1 MLLRLPQDAT
11 VAILRHVDAIGLA
24 RIAST
29 CQVLFYGKHNAVVH
43 TLRLRGIE
51 GPPRLPR
58 LVSSW
63 AVHLA
68 WIACRQ
74 VDAWQPV
81 AAADDTFVVVTNDCR
96 LICVEAHSNAPT
108 VRVIRPISTTLTF
121 ICVTAGRG
129 FSAAVCATGN
139 VYTWGNGGRV
149 GCLGRGDRMN
159 ESLAPVHVHIPGYR
173 IRSVSASQHC
183 LAVTDTGEVMSWG
196 SAADGKCG
204 HGWSWAT
211 STSLPRKIE
220 SLTGHRVRNASAGA
234 GHSLVVT
241 EEGVV
246 FAFGRG
252 NYGQLGHGNYEDK
265 HTPTRVDALRSVRV
279 KAIAAGETDSLAL
292 ATEGV
297 VFEWGGTGT
306 GETTVSNPHLIAA
319 FNGLNV
325 QSIET
330 SRGKRC
336 AITATGQLFYWGSR
350 QPVPICNV
358 ALSREHIIKASLGGE
373 LNVAITEDGR
383 VFQWGEDATYTG
395 IRCRLPHRDH

>member
-1 MLLRLPQDAT
+1 MMLQLPCDVFAS
-11 VAILRHVDAIGLA
+11 ILRHVDAKGLA

-29 CQVLFYGKHNAVVH
+29 CQLLCYGEHNEVVH

-74 VDAWQPV
+74 VEAWRPV
-81 AAADDTFVVVTNDCR
+81 AATEDTFVVATSDGR
-96 LICVEAHSNAPT
+96 LIRVASHSNAPT
-108 VRVIRPISTTLTF
+108 VRVIWPISTTVHFTC
-121 ICVTAGRG
+121 ITAGHG
-129 FSAAVCATGN
+129 FSAAVCTIGN

-149 GCLGRGDRMN
+149 GCLGRGDRIN
-159 ESLAPVHVHIPGYR
+159 ESLAPVHVHMPGYR

-183 LAVTDTGEVMSWG
+183 LAVTEEGEVMSWG
-196 SAADGKCG
+196 SATHGKCG

-211 STSLPRKIE
+211 SISLPRKIQ
-220 SLTGHRVRNASAGA
+220 SLKGHRVRNASAGA
-234 GHSLVVT
+234 GHSLVVS

-246 FAFGRG
+246 FSFGRG
-252 NYGQLGHGNYEDK
+252 DDGQLGQGTYEDK
-265 HTPTRVDALRSVRV
+265 HTPTPVDALRSVHV
-279 KAIAAGETDSLAL
+279 TAVAAGETDSLAL
-292 ATEGV
+292 AAEGV

-306 GETTVSNPHLIAA
+306 GETTISNPQAIAA
-319 FNGLNV
+319 FYGLSV

-336 AITATGQLFYWGSR
+336 AITATGQLFYWASTDT
-350 QPVPICNV
+350 VPIQHG
-358 ALSREHIIKASLGGE
+358 ALSGEHIIKASLGGE
-373 LNVAITEDGR
+373 HNVAVTEDGR
-383 VFQWGEDATYTG
+383 VFQWGEDATDTG
-395 IRCRLPHRDH
+395 VRCRLPQSP